1 MNTNSKKMKTQC
13 TKWWENH
20 KYQIIKWGFLLVNF
34 CLLVLLTISVKLPWE
49 EVVQNCLMATILL
62 LSLIAVFYPLIKRE
76 KSTKSE
82 LVIVGICVLL
92 ILISAIVFG
101 AYSTGIYREPFIQ
114 ISAAFVGGAITLYGV
129 GLTIK
134 YNRLAKE
141 QDDIEKAKPN
151 IFPIDPQ
158 TWKSLEGIAKL
169 ERDIE
174 PQLELSSLKKT
185 NNNTNAYSFAPIY
198 LANSDLSMCTLKGI
212 VINDKDY
219 IVFKYDVVLLK
230 GSTNCFKLDY
240 CFELKEDI
248 NSIQLVVGD
257 MLGNTYACLVSFEY
271 GSDKRKKFKQIHI
284 MGTLETKPLD
294 KNLANVFN

>member
-1 MNTNSKKMKTQC
+1 MNKNKKEIMLELIFLITYA
-13 TKWWENH
+13 TL
-20 KYQIIKWGFLLVNF
+20 FVLLVISTKYWKECIQN
-34 CLLVLLTISVKLPWE
+34 TI
-49 EVVQNCLMATILL
+49 MITILVA
-62 LSLIAVFYPLIKRE
+62 SLMVVIYPLIKRGRIFFYE
-76 KSTKSE
+76 V
-82 LVIVGICVLL
+82 LIVIACALLLLAAVIVFASV
-92 ILISAIVFG
+92 
-101 AYSTGIYREPFIQ
+101 STGTYRDPIIQ
-114 ISAAFVGGAITLYGV
+114 ISASFVGGVIALYGV

-151 IFPIDPQ
+151 IFPVGQQ
-158 TWKSLEGIAKL
+158 TWKSLTGTSKL

-212 VINDKDY
+212 VINDKNY

-257 MLGNTYACLVSFEY
+257 MLGNTYACLMSFEY
-271 GSDKRKKFKQIHI
+271 GSDKRKKSKQIHI
-284 MGTLETKPLD
+284 MGTSETKLLD
-294 KNLANVFN
+294 KNLMDVFN